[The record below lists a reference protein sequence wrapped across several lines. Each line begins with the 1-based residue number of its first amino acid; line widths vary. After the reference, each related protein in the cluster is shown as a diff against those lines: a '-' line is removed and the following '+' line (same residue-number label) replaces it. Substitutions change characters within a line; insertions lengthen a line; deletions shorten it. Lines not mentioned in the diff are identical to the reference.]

1 MGVAVERAGLGTD
14 ADATATSHATANLM
28 LKMMP
33 LRVLR
38 VLEGTTTSHID
49 RHPFLPNTRLHE
61 ATADAVSDLRSSH
74 VLSGPG
80 IALRESGEEGQ
91 CAGREVRLA
100 RPSVSVSASDPLADS
115 WTYSPATLA
124 RGSRLYSD

>member
-74 VLSGPG
+74 VLSRPG

-91 CAGREVRLA
+91 CAGRGVRLA